1 VKELGEAMSDRKQVS
16 VRRDQSDSRQLSAR
30 DFARFSEFIHTECG
44 IKMPPSKKTMLEARL
59 QKRLRALALPDYSHY
74 CAYFFSKE
82 GMATELPHL
91 LDVVTTN
98 TTDFFREPNH
108 FELLSRNVLPRW
120 LSRHQGRELAV
131 WSAGC
136 STGEEPYSLAIV
148 FSEFQLQQPEF
159 RFSILATD
167 ISTRVLEHAS
177 RAVYAEDKLEKV
189 PKHLHK
195 LHFLRSKDRSRRLV
209 RVAPEVRRLVS
220 FQRLNFM
227 EEFSFKNRMD
237 IIFCRNVMIYFD
249 RPTQERLLGKFC
261 SHLHQGGHIFI
272 GHSESLTGM
281 QLPLRQLAPTV
292 YERV

>member
-1 VKELGEAMSDRKQVS
+1 MSDSRQMPA
-16 VRRDQSDSRQLSAR
+16 RRSQGNPRQLSAR

-59 QKRLRALALPDYSHY
+59 QKRLRALALADYAQY
-74 CAYFFSKE
+74 CAFFFSKE

-120 LSRHQGRELAV
+120 LNRNQGRELAV

-136 STGEEPYSLAIV
+136 STGEEPYTLAIAL
-148 FSEFQLQQPEF
+148 SEFQQQQPEF

-167 ISTRVLEHAS
+167 ISTRVLEHAT

-189 PKHLHK
+189 PAHMHRLY
-195 LHFLRSKDRSRRLV
+195 FLRSKDRSKRLV
-209 RVAPEVRRLVS
+209 RVAPEIRRLVS

-227 EEFSFKNRMD
+227 EDFSFKNKMD

-261 SHLHQGGHIFI
+261 THLRQGGHIFI

-281 QLPLRQLAPTV
+281 QLPIRQLAPTV
-292 YERV
+292 YERI